1 MRHADTDHRDWGLG
15 RPGGWG
21 ATSAYGA
28 AHLAKSLFWYGG
40 EVVFAFFLTEFAG
53 LPLSMMGLVLTVG
66 LVLSAGMD
74 LLVGFGCRKRMA
86 TARRAGGLQ
95 ALGAVAAAIGLIAF
109 LATPYAP
116 EPGRWLWALVT
127 VILFRAG
134 FALYDVPQNSLMS
147 VATATPAARA
157 RIAAVRIAGSGLA
170 SIAVAAFVGPLIAAH
185 RQGGDGERMI
195 MTVGG
200 VAAVV
205 AVLSAGLL
213 ALALRRD
220 AALPRP
226 APENVAARGRAI
238 LLAPYLAMMAAMM
251 IAPPLFQKLEPY
263 FATQV
268 LNSANWGGVIIL
280 AAAFGVT
287 VGQPIWLAMSDRAR
301 TRLFLVTA
309 AIQALGGVI
318 FLVAPPSAP
327 ATLAVAAFLV
337 GLGNGGLGVAK
348 WAAFSDAAS
357 RHCPGREGA
366 AFAVFAAGGKLTL
379 ALGVLVVVAALEAAQ
394 NDVRVLAWT
403 MAAGPIVGSAAM
415 AVLAQLSRPS
425 VALAEGS
432 VAAQHWR
439 GALRQRQAC
448 SDQTA

>member
-1 MRHADTDHRDWGLG
+1 MGHADTDHDDWGLG
-15 RPGGWG
+15 RPGGWR
-21 ATSAYGA
+21 ATLAYGA

-66 LVLSAGMD
+66 LVFSAGMD
-74 LLVGFGCRKRMA
+74 LWVGFGFRGRMA

-95 ALGAVAAAIGLIAF
+95 ALGAVAAAIGLVAF

-116 EPGRWLWALVT
+116 QPGRWLWALAT

-134 FALYDVPQNSLMS
+134 FALYDVPQNTLMS
-147 VATATPAARA
+147 VAAATPAARA

-185 RQGGDGERMI
+185 RAGGDGERMI
-195 MTVGG
+195 MAVGG
-200 VAAVV
+200 AAAVA

-213 ALALRRD
+213 AWALRHDAVAPRSTRD
-220 AALPRP
+220 V
-226 APENVAARGRAI
+226 VAGRGRAI

-263 FATQV
+263 FAAQV
-268 LNSANWGGVIIL
+268 LDSASWGGVIIL
-280 AAAFGVT
+280 ATAVGVT
-287 VGQPIWLAMSDRAR
+287 LGQPVWLAMSDRDR

-309 AIQALGGVI
+309 AIQALGAVI
-318 FLVAPPSAP
+318 FLVAPSSTPLP
-327 ATLAVAAFLV
+327 LAFAAFLV

-357 RHCPGREGA
+357 RHYPGQEGA
-366 AFAVFAAGGKLTL
+366 AFAVFAASGKLTL
-379 ALGVLVVVAALEAAQ
+379 ALGVLIIVAVLEAART
-394 NDVRVLAWT
+394 DLRVLAWT
-403 MAAGPIVGSAAM
+403 MAAGPIVGS
-415 AVLAQLSRPS
+415 
-425 VALAEGS
+425 
-432 VAAQHWR
+432 
-439 GALRQRQAC
+439 
-448 SDQTA
+448 